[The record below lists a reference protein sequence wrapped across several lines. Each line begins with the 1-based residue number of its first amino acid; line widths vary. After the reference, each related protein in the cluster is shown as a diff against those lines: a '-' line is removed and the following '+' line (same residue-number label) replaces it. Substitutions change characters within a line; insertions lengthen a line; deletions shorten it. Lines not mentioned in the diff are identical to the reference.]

1 MIVIV
6 KEEGNIIFKGDA
18 EDLLEQYEFDSE
30 LEMSLNEL
38 EYPEKKSI
46 RFLGYLGS
54 WVIEKQKE
62 LIYE

>member
-18 EDLLEQYEFDSE
+18 EDLLEQYEFDTE
-30 LEMSLNEL
+30 LEVSLNEL
-38 EYPEKKSI
+38 EYPDINRI

-62 LIYE
+62 LIY